1 MAAFS
6 FRGGVGGGGEGG
18 GNGDAAAAVA
28 SMMSHQAARS
38 DAAAARQTELLGA
51 LMQSTLAQIAQSA
64 QATAAAAAGQETLAS
79 LMSRSI
85 AQQEATNNLLAQ
97 IDARARESAPAVAA
111 PSPPMMAPAPRPFI
125 AAEFSGIAAF
135 PPRPRVRRCTRTPR
149 RPSLLLRQRTATTTA
164 GSPLEPASAAAR

>member
-6 FRGGVGGGGEGG
+6 FRGGVGGGGEGS

-38 DAAAARQTELLGA
+38 D
-51 LMQSTLAQIAQSA
+51 
-64 QATAAAAAGQETLAS
+64 
-79 LMSRSI
+79 
-85 AQQEATNNLLAQ
+85 
-97 IDARARESAPAVAA
+97 
-111 PSPPMMAPAPRPFI
+111 
-125 AAEFSGIAAF
+125 AEFSGIAAF